1 MAIGSA
7 NENDR
12 ILAMSL
18 RIALVAGCPY
28 PVPQGSQA
36 FIRENALALQKRGH
50 EVHIIVYGYGTGPIT
65 DNFQFHRCPDVPGS
79 RRTTAGPSFKKL
91 WLDLL
96 MIRTVRKV
104 CREHNIQVIFAH
116 NYEGL
121 LISLMSGFRPII
133 YHAHNAMSDEL
144 PYYFNSGK
152 KFFHVLGDYIDRH
165 LPQKADYVVVPHERL
180 GANLLIKGCKKEKL
194 RIIPPP
200 VDLTPFPVSQVNKD
214 KIPPILY
221 TGNLD
226 KYQNLD
232 FLFRVVERVRTSIPE
247 TRFIIG
253 SFEKQ
258 DVPGAEVVYI
268 GTFDSLKKLLE
279 EDSVVV
285 IPRVSWSGYPIK
297 LLNAMAS
304 RKPVVCCESS
314 AYGIKHGFN
323 GIIVPDNNEELFA
336 QSLITLMTTP
346 SLREELGK
354 NAREHIKTEHNPEKI
369 GRELEELCLSCIL

>member
-1 MAIGSA
+1 
-7 NENDR
+7 
-12 ILAMSL
+12 MSL

-144 PYYFNSGK
+144 PYYFYSGK
-152 KFFHVLGDYIDRH
+152 KFLHVLGDYIDRH
-165 LPQKADYVVVPHERL
+165 IH
-180 GANLLIKGCKKEKL
+180 KKQ
-194 RIIPPP
+194 
-200 VDLTPFPVSQVNKD
+200 TMS
-214 KIPPILY
+214 
-221 TGNLD
+221 
-226 KYQNLD
+226 
-232 FLFRVVERVRTSIPE
+232 
-247 TRFIIG
+247 
-253 SFEKQ
+253 
-258 DVPGAEVVYI
+258 
-268 GTFDSLKKLLE
+268 
-279 EDSVVV
+279 
-285 IPRVSWSGYPIK
+285 
-297 LLNAMAS
+297 
-304 RKPVVCCESS
+304 
-314 AYGIKHGFN
+314 
-323 GIIVPDNNEELFA
+323 
-336 QSLITLMTTP
+336 
-346 SLREELGK
+346 
-354 NAREHIKTEHNPEKI
+354 
-369 GRELEELCLSCIL
+369 